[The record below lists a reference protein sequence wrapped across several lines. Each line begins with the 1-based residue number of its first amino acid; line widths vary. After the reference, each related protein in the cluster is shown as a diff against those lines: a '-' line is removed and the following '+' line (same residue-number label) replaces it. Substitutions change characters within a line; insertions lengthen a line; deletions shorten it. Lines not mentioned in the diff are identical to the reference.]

1 MDESV
6 SGRVRTVITAARMSY
21 AAFAARVGI
30 TPDKLSKS
38 LNGIRRFSS
47 TDLALIAEAG
57 SVTVDWLLTG
67 RQLRRAGVAGRGD
80 AAAHSSSLSDIAE
93 RFTAAYEVLEL
104 LGRAPEMPTLPEVG
118 PGDPDEQGE
127 QLAATVRAWLGQT
140 LGPGEPLATDPAL
153 LPTGELLS
161 VIERAFGVDFAVV
174 ELPGLVD
181 GFSWQQEGGPRLA
194 LARRD
199 DRWTRQRFTLAHEL
213 GHLLAGDA
221 AEPRTESPV
230 APGHQAEP
238 DEVRANAFAAA
249 LLMPEADIRRA
260 AAQSGPESAAK
271 SGADFSVD
279 FNVEFAELVVRFR
292 VSPSA
297 LAARLRRLGL
307 IDASQQTRLRRRTTA
322 ECHLAVGAMDAYLRE
337 AALAEAERPPAR
349 LAEGLYLAFRSGETT
364 LRPLAALLGVE
375 PKELEDDLLQDD
387 RPQDGAVERDGGE
400 LVYQP

>member
-1 MDESV
+1 M
-6 SGRVRTVITAARMSY
+6 TAARLSH

-38 LNGIRRFSS
+38 LNGVRRFSS
-47 TDLALIAEAG
+47 TDLAVIAEAG

-67 RQLRRAGVAGRGD
+67 RQPSRAGVAGRGD
-80 AAAHSSSLSDIAE
+80 AAAHSSSLNDIAE
-93 RFTAAYEVLEL
+93 RFTTAYEVLEL
-104 LGRAPEMPTLPEVG
+104 LGRAPEMPTLPELG
-118 PGDPDEQGE
+118 PGDPDDQGE
-127 QLAATVRAWLGQT
+127 QLAATVRAWLERS
-140 LGPGEPLATDPAL
+140 PGEPPATDLAL

-174 ELPGLVD
+174 ELPGPVD

-221 AEPRTESPV
+221 AEPLTESPV
-230 APGHQAEP
+230 APGRQAEP

-249 LLMPEADIRRA
+249 LLMPEADIRRFVSEA
-260 AAQSGPESAAK
+260 GSGTASDSGSDSGSGSGSGP
-271 SGADFSVD
+271 GVD
-279 FNVEFAELVVRFR
+279 FAALVVEFR

-307 IDASQQTRLRRRTTA
+307 IDASEQARLRRRTTA

-349 LAEGLYLAFRSGETT
+349 LAEGLYLAFRSGEMT

-375 PKELEDDLLQDD
+375 PEELEDELLQDD